1 MIKISHVKLYCNCL
15 FTSYTIC
22 NLFQIRTTKRVS
34 MWPVGLC
41 TKFGLSSPVV
51 VNGTFVG
58 FYDGWVAGRKFPVDM
73 AGFAVS
79 VEFLLQVT
87 QAGVLLFPVS
97 VQDTVLNL

>member
-1 MIKISHVKLYCNCL
+1 MFYCSCL
-15 FTSYTIC
+15 FISCNIC
-22 NLFQIRTTKRVS
+22 NMFQIRTTKRVS

-51 VNGTFVG
+51 VNGNFVG

-87 QAGVLLFPVS
+87 QA
-97 VQDTVLNL
+97 